1 MIDLKA
7 NNYEALRKLVYNTV
21 GSESENFADTVLIP
35 MFIDSIE
42 ERGDAGCIAE
52 MAMYGSINCCI
63 YVSNYE
69 CAKEY
74 AKYFLDIDMAMD
86 NIAEE
91 LGCDMHKPEGEIYAC
106 WALHVIIDECA
117 SNIARALEED

>member
-1 MIDLKA
+1 MIDLKV
-7 NNYEALRKLVYNTV
+7 NNYEALRALVYNTV
-21 GSESENFADTVLIP
+21 GPDSKEFADEVLIP
-35 MFIDSIE
+35 MFIGSIE
-42 ERGDAGCIAE
+42 ERGDTGGISE

-69 CAKEY
+69 CVEDY
-74 AKYFLDIDMAMD
+74 SKYYLDIDMAMD

-117 SNIARALEED
+117 GNIARALEED

>member
-21 GSESENFADTVLIP
+21 GPDSENFADTVLIP

-42 ERGDAGCIAE
+42 ERGDVGCITE
-52 MAMYGSINCCI
+52 MAMYGSINFCM

-69 CAKEY
+69 CVKEY

-91 LGCDMHKPEGEIYAC
+91 FGCYMRKPDGEIYAC

>member
-7 NNYEALRKLVYNTV
+7 NDYEALRKLVYNTV

-52 MAMYGSINCCI
+52 MAMYGSINCGI
-63 YVSNYE
+63 YISNYE
-69 CAKEY
+69 CVEGY
-74 AKYFLDIDMAMD
+74 AKYFSDIDMAMD

-91 LGCDMHKPEGEIYAC
+91 LGCDMHKPEREIYAC